1 MKRGYTL
8 VEMLLVLTL
17 IGAGVSLLAGPAR
30 RLSDD
35 ITARMLREEVVTLV
49 NATRLL
55 GRNRGGARLTL
66 HEDGRYTITAGDSPV
81 QNGTLGLPPRA
92 SLRLSRGRDSTLV
105 RFDRLGLGRMAST
118 TIALRIGDADRAVVV
133 SAYGR
138 LRRR

>member
-17 IGAGVSLLAGPAR
+17 VGAGVSLLAGPVR

-35 ITARMLREEVVTLV
+35 VTARMLCEEVVTLV

-55 GRNRGGARLTL
+55 GRNHGGARLTL
-66 HEDGRYTITAGDSPV
+66 HQDGQYAITAGGSPV
-81 QNGTLGLPPRA
+81 RSGTLGLPPRA

-105 RFDRLGLGRMAST
+105 SFDRLGLGRMAST
-118 TIALRIGDADRAVVV
+118 TIAVRIGDADRAVVL
-133 SAYGR
+133 SSYGR